1 MQEGRDAAAA
11 SGCRVSGEEEK
22 GCEGWEEGVAFT
34 LTLDGDLNSIGDKET
49 FKREVLQQK
58 KVSPPAY
65 AD

>member
-11 SGCRVSGEEEK
+11 SGCRVSGGEE

-34 LTLDGDLNSIGDKET
+34 LTLDGDLNSIADKET
-49 FKREVLQQK
+49 FKREVLQK
-58 KVSPPAY
+58 KRMSPSAY